1 MMDDREL
8 ERIAARLGG
17 RAAAALDVE
26 RVARRVVARLR
37 AEPPARRHMPAARW
51 LALAAAV
58 VLLIAGSVFTVRNQ
72 GAGTMTVL
80 PVAVA
85 PALDQL
91 SEPEL
96 AEVLD
101 SLSWEAP
108 ASTQLATTHDDLDAT
123 QLRELLAL
131 IEG

>member
-8 ERIAARLGG
+8 ERIAERLGS
-17 RAAAALDVE
+17 RAAAALNVDL
-26 RVARRVVARLR
+26 VAQRVVARLR
-37 AEPPARRHMPAARW
+37 AEPPARRSISPARW
-51 LALAAAV
+51 LALAAGIV
-58 VLLIAGSVFTVRNQ
+58 MLIAGSVFTIRN
-72 GAGTMTVL
+72 ATHVPLPPL

-96 AEVLD
+96 TEVLD
-101 SLSWEAP
+101 SLTWEAP
-108 ASTQLATTHDDLDAT
+108 ASAQLVTTLDDLDAT

-131 IEG
+131 MEG